1 MPFEKVL
8 EGVHQVGGAG
18 LSGPGD
24 CCCYLV
30 DAGDGTSV
38 LIDAGLG
45 TDPISLSRNIEDTGH
60 RVEDISALV
69 LTHCH
74 IDHIGGAPAI
84 IDVSE
89 CDVVAHEGDADA
101 IEEGDGR
108 RTAAHAYGVPS
119 PMFEVTRRISADG
132 GVLEYGTAH
141 IVAIHTPGH
150 TPGSISLQM
159 NEEGMTLLFA
169 QDVHGPF
176 YRDFGSDIEA
186 WRRSM
191 DRLIAIGPDVLLEGH
206 YGVIRPRG
214 PAIEFI
220 KEMLAQDM
228 RIM

>member
-1 MPFEKVL
+1 MPFETVL
-8 EGVHQVGGAG
+8 DGIFQVGGTG

-30 DAGDGTSV
+30 DAGDGLSV
-38 LIDAGLG
+38 LVDAGLG
-45 TDPISLSRNIEDTGH
+45 TDPVALHRNIEDTGH
-60 RVEDISALV
+60 RVQDIEALV

-84 IDVSE
+84 VDASYCQVL
-89 CDVVAHEGDADA
+89 AHEDDADA

-108 RTAAHAYGVPS
+108 RTAARAYGVNS
-119 PMFEVTRRISADG
+119 PQIDVTRRIPADG
-132 GVLEYGTAH
+132 GVLDYGMAH

-150 TPGSISLQM
+150 TPGSLTLQM
-159 NEEGMTLLFA
+159 TVEGRTLLFA

-176 YRDFGSDIEA
+176 YRDFGSDIDA

-191 DRLIAIGPDVLLEGH
+191 ERLIAIGPDILLEGH
-206 YGVIRPRG
+206 YGIIQPRG

-220 KEMLAQDM
+220 REMLALDM
-228 RIM
+228 RLM